1 MKHSPKITIIML
13 SLFILSQLIGL
24 LTISQYID
32 IKSTAESGN
41 TQINEDLY
49 LIQPPGTDDNF
60 SFIYITIG
68 IIIGTILLLLII
80 KYSKHLLWKAWF
92 FVAVLLALTI
102 ALNPYIIWLFAK
114 IGLQVSF
121 INIITLFVALS
132 LAYFKVFKF
141 NPIIHNITELLV
153 YAGIASLIVPILTLS
168 SIVILLI
175 IISVY
180 DIYAVWKSKHMV
192 KLAKFQTKTNNFAGL
207 LIPKQKIKK
216 APKGIKG
223 KEVKVKSAILGG
235 GDITFP
241 LLFNGVYLKYSGD
254 ILGSLIIV
262 ATCTLTLAGL
272 FYLSKKN
279 KFYPAMPFLSM
290 GCLLGFIISVI
301 I

>member
-32 IKSTAESGN
+32 IKTTAESGN

-68 IIIGTILLLLII
+68 IVIGTILLLLII

-141 NPIIHNITELLV
+141 NPIIHNLTELLV

-216 APKGIKG
+216 APGVKG
-223 KEVKVKSAILGG
+223 KKVKVKSAILGG

-262 ATCTLTLAGL
+262 ATCTLALAGL

-279 KFYPAMPFLSM
+279 KFYPAMPFLSL

>member
-32 IKSTAESGN
+32 IKTTAESGN

-68 IIIGTILLLLII
+68 IVIGTILLLLII

-141 NPIIHNITELLV
+141 NPIIHNLTELLV

-216 APKGIKG
+216 APGVKG
-223 KEVKVKSAILGG
+223 KKVKVKSAILGG

-262 ATCTLTLAGL
+262 AMCTLALAGL

-279 KFYPAMPFLSM
+279 KFYPAMPFLSL